1 MLNAEVDDVIWT
13 ILQNGVLRCEMYGY
27 LRGEIEWL
35 KDGQQVQSVG
45 RYSITVSAGS
55 REGQD
60 GGESSVSSVVSQLTI
75 QQVEQGDEGTYTCT
89 AVGTSLQERIYVNI
103 SSEHCCGMPKLCDVL
118 VAAHSNAVHSFRT
131 INLVG
136 ICKLVT

>member
-1 MLNAEVDDVIWT
+1 
-13 ILQNGVLRCEMYGY
+13 MYGY

-35 KDGQQVQSVG
+35 KDGQQVQSGG

-60 GGESSVSSVVSQLTI
+60 GGESTVSSVVSNLII

-89 AVGTSLQERIYVNI
+89 AVGTTLQDTVHVN
-103 SSEHCCGMPKLCDVL
+103 
-118 VAAHSNAVHSFRT
+118 
-131 INLVG
+131 
-136 ICKLVT
+136 VTGL